1 MILNF
6 KLKPYKCN
14 FYDGLKINR
23 KVCFVPG
30 VQGYNDRKKHVTFII
45 YKRQQQLS
53 YTFFNRKDLLNYF
66 YELSNL
72 LGFTLLS
79 FVNKKNHYRLQI
91 ECADGDRYFLYIATL
106 CRYTWEYPYSLFT
119 YAAYKNKSHFPEL
132 SIIQIVQFYI
142 SSFIN
147 YWPIHQLG
155 KSLYAFRNIND
166 KCTFNI
172 LKGNFNHNVNFF
184 VETSSNYLNL
194 YDKFYTINTKQLDII
209 INYINSLAEKLY
221 AKSKKD
227 ICSWTR
233 K

>member
-6 KLKPYKCN
+6 KLKIYKCD
-14 FYDGLKINR
+14 FYDGLKINQ
-23 KVCFVPG
+23 KACFGPG

-53 YTFFNRKDLLNYF
+53 YTFFNRKDLLNYL

-79 FVNKKNHYRLQI
+79 FVDREDHYRLQI
-91 ECADGDRYFLYIATL
+91 ECADNDRYFLYIATL

-142 SSFIN
+142 SLFIN
-147 YWPIHQLG
+147 CWLNHQLG
-155 KSLYAFRNIND
+155 VSSHAFRNIND

-172 LKGNFNHNVNFF
+172 LRGNFNYNAKFF
-184 VETSSNYLNL
+184 VKTSSNYLNL
-194 YDKFYTINTKQLDII
+194 HYKFYVINTKQLDII
-209 INYINSLAEKLY
+209 INYINFLAEKQY
-221 AKSKKD
+221 AKYKKD
-227 ICSWTR
+227 ICSWTC